1 MIKNI
6 AIEDLRSEAVDIM
19 NKTYLELGQNPTE
32 ETIVSFSYIL
42 AEDLSRDFYN
52 MEMRSIWEAFRIGVR
67 QSEVFHLQVKTYY
80 KWITDHRQIIW
91 DNETIEPNMQDK
103 RLNYR
108 TRQGTGMKRI
118 NIKDIK
124 QLKQ

>member
-6 AIEDLRSEAVDIM
+6 SIEDLRSEAVDIM

-52 MEMRSIWEAFRIGVR
+52 MEMPDIWEAFRIGVR
-67 QSEVFHLQVKTYY
+67 QTEIFHLQVKTYY
-80 KWITDHRQIIW
+80 KWIRDHRQIIW

>member
-6 AIEDLRSEAVDIM
+6 LIEDLRSEAVDIM

-52 MEMRSIWEAFRIGVR
+52 MEMPDIWEAFRIGVR
-67 QSEVFHLQVKTYY
+67 QTEIFHLQVKTYY
-80 KWITDHRQIIW
+80 KWIRDHRQIIW

>member
-42 AEDLSRDFYN
+42 ADDLSRDFKN
-52 MEMRSIWEAFRIGVR
+52 MEMKDIWESFRNGVR
-67 QSEVFHLQVKTYY
+67 QSEVYHIQVKTYY

-91 DNETIEPNMQDK
+91 DNDKIEPAMQDK
-103 RLNYR
+103 RLHYR

-124 QLKQ
+124 QIR

>member
-6 AIEDLRSEAVDIM
+6 SIEDLRSEAVDIM

-52 MEMRSIWEAFRIGVR
+52 MEMSDIWEAFRIGVR
-67 QSEVFHLQVKTYY
+67 QTEIFHLQVKTYY
-80 KWITDHRQIIW
+80 KWIRDHRQIIW

-124 QLKQ
+124 QLR

>member
-1 MIKNI
+1 MINNI
-6 AIEDLRSEAVDIM
+6 PIEDLRSEAVDIM

-32 ETIVSFSYIL
+32 ETIVSFAYIL
-42 AEDLSRDFYN
+42 ADDLKRDFDK
-52 MEMRSIWEAFRIGVR
+52 MEMKDIWESFRNGVR
-67 QSEVFHLQVKTYY
+67 QSEVYHIQVKTYY

-103 RLNYR
+103 RLRYR

-124 QLKQ
+124 QLT